1 MGPRAGSGPGG
12 LMLLTL
18 GAFLVVLG
26 VLVFI
31 HELGHFLAAKAAGI
45 MVHRFSL
52 GMGSPIPWLTRKWG
66 ETEYAISWLPL
77 GGYVKMATAESDAT
91 SSALEGEEPEETAPV
106 ERRFE
111 SKPVWQRMIVILAGV
126 TMNVLF
132 AFAAFS
138 WLAFHNGRQI
148 DPTTVV
154 GRVTLDSL
162 PASAAGLEAVRPGM
176 RLLTVNGTP
185 VTSWDQVVG
194 GIAEA
199 PGDSVVLTFDS
210 MPALVLAIPAT
221 ATEARARVA
230 IALAPW
236 RPAVIGQV
244 LPGRPGERAG
254 LAVGD
259 TVIAIDGAPV
269 VQWYDL
275 LDQVRPAAGR
285 ALVLTVGGTAGRRD
299 VTVTPEGESETG
311 PDGAKH
317 EVGKIGIGVALSLR
331 SEPFSVMGA
340 IAEGALE
347 TLSAST
353 QIVRSVRG
361 LVAGHIDR
369 RSVGG
374 PILIAQVAGQQARQG
389 GSEFLAFMALVSVNL
404 AVLNLLP
411 IPVLDGGQFLFLLAE
426 AVLRRP
432 LPLRLRE
439 MLLRVGLALI
449 LALVVFAFWN
459 DFARN
464 WTSILDFFARIWT
477 GLMGLI
483 HQLGS

>member
-1 MGPRAGSGPGG
+1 
-12 LMLLTL
+12 MLFTI

-77 GGYVKMATAESDAT
+77 GGYVKMATSESDAT
-91 SSALEGEEPEETAPV
+91 SSALEGAEPEETAPV

-132 AFAAFS
+132 AFAAFT

-162 PASAAGLEAVRPGM
+162 PASAAGLEAVHPGT
-176 RLLTVNGTP
+176 RVLAVNGTP

-210 MPALVLAIPAT
+210 VPALALAIPVT
-221 ATEARARVA
+221 ATEDRARVA
-230 IALAPW
+230 IALDPW

-244 LPGRPGERAG
+244 LPGHPGERAG

-259 TVIAIDGAPV
+259 TVLAIDGSPV
-269 VQWYDL
+269 AQWYDL

-285 ALVLTVGGTAGRRD
+285 ALVLTVGGAAGRRD
-299 VTVTPEGESETG
+299 VTVTPEGVSETG
-311 PDGAKH
+311 PDGAQH

-331 SEPFSVMGA
+331 SEPFSVPAA
-340 IAEGALE
+340 IVAGALE

-389 GSEFLAFMALVSVNL
+389 GNEFLAFMALVSVNL

-411 IPVLDGGQFLFLLAE
+411 IPVLDGGQFLFLVAE
-426 AVLRRP
+426 AVRRKP
-432 LPLRLRE
+432 LSLRLRE
-439 MLLRVGLALI
+439 RLTLVGLSLISALMV
-449 LALVVFAFWN
+449 LAFWN
-459 DFARN
+459 DIARN
-464 WTSILDFFARIWT
+464 WAGIIGFIRR
-477 GLMGLI
+477 
-483 HQLGS
+483 LGGGG

>member
-1 MGPRAGSGPGG
+1 
-12 LMLLTL
+12 MLLTL

-52 GMGSPIPWLTRKWG
+52 GIGSPVPWLTRQWG

-77 GGYVKMATAESDAT
+77 GGYVKMATAEADAT

-126 TMNVLF
+126 TMNVVF
-132 AFAAFS
+132 AFLAFS

-162 PASAAGLEAVRPGM
+162 PASAAGLAAVHPGM
-176 RLLTVNGTP
+176 QVLAVNGTP

-194 GIAEA
+194 GIVEA
-199 PGDSVVLTFDS
+199 PGDSVVLSFDS
-210 MPALVLAIPAT
+210 VPRLVLAIPAT
-221 ATEARARVA
+221 ATESRVRAA

-236 RPAVIGQV
+236 RNAVIGEV

-259 TVIAIDGAPV
+259 TVLAIDGSPV
-269 VQWYDL
+269 IQWYDL

-285 ALVLTVGGTAGRRD
+285 ALVLSVGGAAGRRD

-311 PDGAKH
+311 PDGARH
-317 EVGKIGIGVALSLR
+317 EVGKIGIGMALSLR
-331 SEPFSVMGA
+331 SEPFGIPGA
-340 IAEGALE
+340 IAEGARE
-347 TLSAST
+347 TLSAFT

-389 GSEFLAFMALVSVNL
+389 ASDFLTFMAIVSVNL

-426 AVLRRP
+426 AVRRRP
-432 LPLRLRE
+432 LSLRLRE
-439 MLLRVGLALI
+439 RLTLVGLSLISALMI
-449 LALVVFAFWN
+449 FAFWN
-459 DFARN
+459 DIARN
-464 WTSILDFFARIWT
+464 WASIIGF
-477 GLMGLI
+477 I
-483 HQLGS
+483 HRLGGGG